1 MPRPAGCDKAVLEAA
16 MHDLQVIMHAHPSMH
31 GLSVVP
37 AGCEVS
43 VLEAAMHDLQ
53 AEMHTKRREA
63 YEQEDRLGTDN
74 PPVFATVQTSR
85 PTQLEQTKHCLVLH
99 KKACR

>member
-1 MPRPAGCDKAVLEAA
+1 
-16 MHDLQVIMHAHPSMH
+16 
-31 GLSVVP
+31 
-37 AGCEVS
+37 
-43 VLEAAMHDLQ
+43 MHDLQ
-53 AEMHTKRREA
+53 AEMHTKRRES

-99 KKACR
+99 KKACRWVCWLGKTLVVTGVSVTRITGC

>member
-1 MPRPAGCDKAVLEAA
+1 
-16 MHDLQVIMHAHPSMH
+16 MHKYTKSAYSNSQFVVHPS
-31 GLSVVP
+31 LVLCL

-53 AEMHTKRREA
+53 AEMHNKRREA
-63 YEQEDRLGTDN
+63 YEQEDRLGSEN
-74 PPVFATVQTSR
+74 PAVFATVQTSR

>member
-1 MPRPAGCDKAVLEAA
+1 MPALVHACRCRPL
-16 MHDLQVIMHAHPSMH
+16 HACVS
-31 GLSVVP
+31 

-53 AEMHTKRREA
+53 AEMHNKRREA

-74 PPVFATVQTSR
+74 PPVFATVQVR
-85 PTQLEQTKHCLVLH
+85 GRQ
-99 KKACR
+99 